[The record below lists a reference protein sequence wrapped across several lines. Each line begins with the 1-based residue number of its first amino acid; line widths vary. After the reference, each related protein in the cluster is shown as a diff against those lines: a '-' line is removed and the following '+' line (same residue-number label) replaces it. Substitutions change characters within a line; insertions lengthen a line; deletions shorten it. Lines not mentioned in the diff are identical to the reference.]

1 MEPIP
6 GPFTVP
12 DIIANFRYEADE
24 SGTVSWQIAGH
35 LHQIYEIANVATDE
49 LIPGCINGTA
59 ACSVAFGPTA
69 RTVRPTVRA
78 YMPW

>member
-1 MEPIP
+1 
-6 GPFTVP
+6 
-12 DIIANFRYEADE
+12 
-24 SGTVSWQIAGH
+24 VSWQIAGH

-69 RTVRPTVRA
+69 RTVRPTVHA